1 MDWTLCMA
9 AAVLALPVPGLPPPP
24 QRFACVSAASA
35 LYAVSVHGFRAMW
48 YEGEGSLVS
57 MLGDVFAV
65 AACIPA
71 SLYSPRGWPVPY
83 LSALVS
89 VYLAR
94 RLYRR
99 LVVGNSFRATRV
111 DNKVYIITGS
121 NTGLGYETTREI
133 VRMGGRVVMAC
144 RTLDKAQAA
153 REVLLAETRCRPD
166 QLVVL
171 RLDLNSFAS
180 VRHFVADFR
189 ALKLPLHCLV
199 NNAGLMMSERTET
212 PDGLEMVF
220 TANHLSAFL
229 LTSLLLPLLQEGAK
243 QEKCCSRIVN
253 VSSSLHKIPRAFSF
267 TDVMSKQS
275 YELFATYA
283 QSKLANILFTLE
295 LQRRIDRSASARGAV
310 TANCLHPGFVR
321 TEVTRHMHP
330 LLRIGND
337 IATPIMMTLQKT
349 PPQGAFCT
357 LHVATAPELEGRGGK
372 YFANC
377 LETRASPGGTSEPDA
392 AQLWQLSDSITGA
405 KWDL

>member
-1 MDWTLCMA
+1 ML
-9 AAVLALPVPGLPPPP
+9 AVPVPGLPAPS

-35 LYAVSVHGFRAMW
+35 LYAVSVHGFRTMW
-48 YEGEGSLVS
+48 YESQDGSLVS
-57 MLGDVFAV
+57 MLGDVLAV
-65 AACIPA
+65 AMCIPA
-71 SLYSPRGWPVPY
+71 SLYSPWISSSSWLAPY

-99 LVVGNSFRATRV
+99 LVVGNSFKAVRV
-111 DNKVYIITGS
+111 DDKVYIITGS
-121 NTGLGYETTREI
+121 NTGLGYETAREI

-144 RTLDKAQAA
+144 RTVDKAQAA
-153 REVLLAETRCRPD
+153 REVLLAETRCRPE

-171 RLDLNSFAS
+171 HLDLNSFAS
-180 VRHFVADFR
+180 VRQFVADFR

-229 LTSLLLPLLQEGAK
+229 LTSLLLPLLQDGAK
-243 QEKCCSRIVN
+243 RQKCCSRIVN

-267 TDVMSKQS
+267 ADVMSKQS

-337 IATPIMMTLQKT
+337 IATPIMLTLQKT

-357 LHVATAPELEGRGGK
+357 LHVATAQELEGRGGL

-377 LETRASPGGTSEPDA
+377 VETRASAGATSEPDA
-392 AQLWQLSDSITGA
+392 ARLWELSDSITGA
-405 KWDL
+405 KWDV